1 MFESETVL
9 SVLFFFFFSSAV
21 FCFPAAQVPK
31 DCCLSIRQ
39 EKLNPKNIVSYS
51 IQEEGD
57 GCQISASVFVN
68 KHGKKLCVAH
78 PKDFPWA
85 QKIMN
90 LVDKRKPASQ

>member
-1 MFESETVL
+1 MASRVAAL
-9 SVLFFFFFSSAV
+9 ILLGLLCAGLA
-21 FCFPAAQVPK
+21 AAQVPK